1 MSEQIEVRLLYGS
14 AERKTT
20 VRIGGEYVVKPL
32 NPRKKKH
39 RDRPCVVI
47 GFVPVS
53 EQHPRD
59 VVAKVRFLDNN
70 RTGRAELGDLVP
82 PPKV

>member
-39 RDRPCVVI
+39 RDRPCVI
-47 GFVPVS
+47 IDFVPVS

-59 VVAKVRFLDNN
+59 LPKSGFLITTA
-70 RTGRAELGDLVP
+70 RAGRS
-82 PPKV
+82 

>member
-47 GFVPVS
+47 
-53 EQHPRD
+53 
-59 VVAKVRFLDNN
+59 
-70 RTGRAELGDLVP
+70 DLFP
-82 PPKV
+82 SRNSTPETCQSQGS